1 MNTTENMY
9 FNQRI
14 GKMRSWEEM
23 TMIVEQSIII
33 RKTTK
38 EQLRESA
45 MIWVLGYNG
54 FDKIFANS
62 NYNNTSILLI
72 ACYYYYIQ
80 IPKETCSD

>member
-23 TMIVEQSIII
+23 AMIVEQSIII

-38 EQLRESA
+38 EQLS
-45 MIWVLGYNG
+45 
-54 FDKIFANS
+54 
-62 NYNNTSILLI
+62 
-72 ACYYYYIQ
+72 Q
-80 IPKETCSD
+80 Q